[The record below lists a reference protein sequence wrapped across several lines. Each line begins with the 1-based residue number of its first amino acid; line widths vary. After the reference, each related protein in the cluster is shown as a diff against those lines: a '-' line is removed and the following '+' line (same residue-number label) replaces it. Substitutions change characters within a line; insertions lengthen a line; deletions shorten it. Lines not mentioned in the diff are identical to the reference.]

1 MKLDYSVV
9 EISNSMGE
17 LSSHYPSVILFPEY
31 ENQNYSQVNSMLS
44 SYGNGLTTL
53 QAQSQRQQ
61 TIYESAYDANK
72 LRDLI
77 NKARF
82 ARYVSITHIYL
93 CLDDCIV
100 LLNKYTIVWY
110 CTTFVWSN
118 GARKIYL
125 LEHQPGLRA
134 RDK

>member
-1 MKLDYSVV
+1 MQKCSVLMKMDYSVV

-31 ENQNYSQVNSMLS
+31 ENHNFSQVNNMLS
-44 SYGNGLTTL
+44 SYGNGINGLTVSQT
-53 QAQSQRQQ
+53 QSQRQQ

-82 ARYVSITHIYL
+82 ARYVNVIPYL
-93 CLDDCIV
+93 CLEYFTGCISKCQV
-100 LLNKYTIVWY
+100 LHNVHLAIWY
-110 CTTFVWSN
+110 QNSEQ
-118 GARKIYL
+118 Y
-125 LEHQPGLRA
+125 PG
-134 RDK
+134 